1 MWIFEKL
8 KCVNLDFALQST
20 KLPVHKIKTKQPQ
33 HLTELLIKQKL
44 NQVKLA
50 MDIKSSGKFKFILTS
65 FFNRGSFFLSV
76 GGTHKVW
83 RWCQAWLFPKLLR
96 FRKTWESWN
105 GLLLLCFA
113 DIQTLHFVWE
123 KFSYTYKITVFWI
136 VHLSHRLSV
145 YYKH

>member
-8 KCVNLDFALQST
+8 KCVNLRFCIAIYQITSTQNKDKTTTALNWAAN
-20 KLPVHKIKTKQPQ
+20 KTKTKPGKVGNGHQ
-33 HLTELLIKQKL
+33 KQWQIQIHF
-44 NQVKLA
+44 N
-50 MDIKSSGKFKFILTS
+50 